1 MSPLRRLIIAVLLAA
16 MLETSFA
23 ASFRPA
29 HAESDGPYL
38 GATDLDLASVLP
50 PPVANG
56 SAEDRA
62 QQQIVLAAQRAAS
75 PARLEQV
82 RHDADESVFAMFGG
96 VLGDG
101 FNEAALPATA
111 HLFAR
116 LAATE
121 DAVVTP
127 AKTAFAR
134 RHPWESDPAIKP
146 LTVATRAGS
155 YPSGHTTRVNLDATV
170 LADLLPQARTAIWQR
185 AADYAES
192 RVIGGMHYP
201 NDIEGGRRAGT
212 AIAVALLSR
221 IDYRIDVEAARSEL
235 HAKLAHPGQ

>member
-1 MSPLRRLIIAVLLAA
+1 MSPLRRLVIAVLLAV
-16 MLETSFA
+16 MLATTLA

-29 HAESDGPYL
+29 HAGTDGPYL
-38 GATDLDLASVLP
+38 DATDLDLASMLP

-62 QQQIVLAAQRAAS
+62 QQKKVL
-75 PARLEQV
+75 
-82 RHDADESVFAMFGG
+82 
-96 VLGDG
+96 
-101 FNEAALPATA
+101 AALPATA

-134 RHPWESDPAIKP
+134 LHPWQSDPAIEP
-146 LTVATRAGS
+146 LTMATRAGS
-155 YPSGHTTRVNLDATV
+155 YPSGHTTRVTLDATV
-170 LADLLPQARTAIWQR
+170 LADLVPQARAAIWRR

-201 NDIEGGRRAGT
+201 DDIEGGRRAGT
-212 AIAVALLSR
+212 ALAVALLSR

-235 HAKLAHPGQ
+235 HAKLPYAGQ

>member
-1 MSPLRRLIIAVLLAA
+1 MSLMRRLIIAAVLAA
-16 MLETSFA
+16 MLVTSLA
-23 ASFRPA
+23 ASFRSA

-38 GATDLDLASVLP
+38 LATDLDLVSVLP

-56 SAEDRA
+56 STEDRA
-62 QQQIVLAAQRAAS
+62 QQQKVLAAQRAAS

-96 VLGDG
+96 VLGG
-101 FNEAALPATA
+101 RFNEAALPATA

-134 RHPWESDPAIKP
+134 LHPWESDPAIKP

-155 YPSGHTTRVNLDATV
+155 YPSGHTTHVTLDAIV
-170 LADLLPQARTAIWQR
+170 LGDLVPQVRTAIWQR
-185 AADYAES
+185 SDDYAES
-192 RVIGGMHYP
+192 RIIGGMHYP

-212 AIAVALLSR
+212 ALAVALQSR

-235 HAKLAHPGQ
+235 HAQFPHPAE

>member
-1 MSPLRRLIIAVLLAA
+1 MSLLRRLIIAAVLAA
-16 MLETSFA
+16 MLVTSLA
-23 ASFRPA
+23 ASFRSA

-38 GATDLDLASVLP
+38 LATDLDLSTILP
-50 PPVANG
+50 PPVASG

-62 QQQIVLAAQRAAS
+62 QEQEVLAAQRAAS

-82 RHDADESVFAMFGG
+82 RRDADESVFAMFGG
-96 VLGDG
+96 VLGEG

-121 DAVVTP
+121 NALVTP
-127 AKTAFAR
+127 AKATFAR
-134 RHPWESDPAIKP
+134 QHPWESDPAITP
-146 LTVATRAGS
+146 VTIATREGS
-155 YPSGHTTRVNLDATV
+155 YPSGHTTRANLDATV
-170 LADLLPQARTAIWQR
+170 LAGLLPQDRAAIWRR

-201 NDIEGGRRAGT
+201 DDIEAGRRAGT

-221 IDYRIDVEAARSEL
+221 IDYRIDVETARSEL